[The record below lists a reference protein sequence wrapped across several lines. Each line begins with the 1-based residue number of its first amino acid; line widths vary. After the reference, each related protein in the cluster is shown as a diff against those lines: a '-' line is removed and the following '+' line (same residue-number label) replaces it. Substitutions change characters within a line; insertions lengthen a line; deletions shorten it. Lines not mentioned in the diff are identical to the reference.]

1 MQHEEEIKAKRA
13 KLTDAYLE
21 LFKPYVEKGIISVFQ
36 PKEYVQLNHHA
47 FWAIFPTFEEKLT
60 FMNRLKEKEIY
71 VYIGYI
77 PLHSSPYGQKLG
89 YKPEDVP
96 LTEDFG
102 NRIVR
107 LPFYTSL
114 ADKGL
119 DYAIENMK
127 VVLKDMYGF

>member
-1 MQHEEEIKAKRA
+1 
-13 KLTDAYLE
+13 
-21 LFKPYVEKGIISVFQ
+21 
-36 PKEYVQLNHHA
+36 
-47 FWAIFPTFEEKLT
+47 
-60 FMNRLKEKEIY
+60 MNRLKEKEIY